1 VPGQTLTTEA
11 FVIEKR
17 PPADAFQTFGLF
29 SADHGNLLVIQRV
42 PRRVSSAHVAPDLF
56 DTVSAILESSNQG
69 RTWFVREIRIV
80 ARRAAIGRSYDALRF
95 ASALVAVIGRNPVHE
110 ESRPNVE
117 QLLRTALDAFGEA
130 ERPDIVHLKSLY
142 LFARDEGYPVKQDW
156 LPSLPAA
163 DRAIATAVLNRRL
176 SEQDCAAA
184 DVARL
189 RRSLEGY
196 LGARTEIAIP

>member
-29 SADHGNLLVIQRV
+29 SAEHGNLLALQRV
-42 PRRVSSAHVAPDLF
+42 PRKPSPAHVAPDLF
-56 DTVSAILESSNQG
+56 DTVSAMLESSNQG
-69 RTWFVREIRIV
+69 RTWFVREVRIL

-117 QLLRTALDAFGEA
+117 QLLRTALDAFGET

-142 LFARDEGYPVKQDW
+142 LFARDEGYPVKEDW
-156 LPSLPAA
+156 LPSLPEA
-163 DRAIATAVLNRRL
+163 DRTIASAVLNRRL
-176 SEQDCAAA
+176 SEQDSTGA
-184 DVARL
+184 DVARI
-189 RRSLEGY
+189 RRRLEDY
-196 LGARTEIAIP
+196 LNSRTEIAIP